1 MANNVITEQQ
11 YIATQTKVEDGLK
24 GIAKEVALG
33 QDPIDAVEPD
43 KRFGRDSKDA
53 AIHAERFME
62 HCPTE
67 TAGIGFTKTE
77 LQADRTTGEL
87 KVAVGA
93 MLISKGQEIQREG
106 QANLDRMTQRT
117 GKIYDLVESAGL
129 SPIQSE
135 SNARILI
142 HGQPLLALKGDR
154 NQQARAARSKGK
166 QTKETVAGLKGDNAV
181 LSVEKKYYA
190 GEPLKPGDV
199 LLGKAA
205 AESNTPPI
213 VPPAAQAARRR
224 QSREA

>member
-1 MANNVITEQQ
+1 MANVITEQQ
-11 YIATQTKVEDGLK
+11 FIATQDKVEEGLK

-33 QDPIDAVEPD
+33 QTPIEAVEPD

-77 LQADRTTGEL
+77 LQADRTEGEL

-93 MLISKGQEIQREG
+93 MLIAKGEEIQREG
-106 QANLDRMTQRT
+106 QAHLNRMTDRT
-117 GKIYDLVESAGL
+117 GKIYDLVESVRM
-129 SPIQSE
+129 SPIQSPA
-135 SNARILI
+135 NARVVT
-142 HGQPLLALKGDR
+142 HGQPLLALKDGR
-154 NQQARAARSKGK
+154 SQQVRAARSKGK
-166 QTKETVAGLKGDNAV
+166 QTKETVAGLQVDNAV

-199 LLGKAA
+199 LLSKAP

-213 VPPAAQAARRR
+213 VPPAQAARRR